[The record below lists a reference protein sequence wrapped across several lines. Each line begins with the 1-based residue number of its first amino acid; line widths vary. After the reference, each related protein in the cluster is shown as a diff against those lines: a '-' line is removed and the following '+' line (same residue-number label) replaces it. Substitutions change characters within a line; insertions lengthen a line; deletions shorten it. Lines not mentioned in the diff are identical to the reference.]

1 MVSRVTTPGNYA
13 SVLANLLKAQQNQQ
27 LAGEK
32 VATQQNGSNLKD
44 FAKNSEVLGAMRSVQ
59 SRLQVYS
66 DQNNILA
73 DRLATQDQALNSVY
87 DAAARV
93 RQLMQESLASG
104 RVDNLVQDIQG
115 EMNNA
120 VAALNARYAGK
131 YMFAGGQVDTA
142 PFSAQTLSDLTAPP
156 ASISALFQNDNFKA
170 VNKVDEA
177 TTVTTGILASDIG
190 TEMMTALQAFQQFN
204 AGANGPFDGA
214 MTDAQ
219 KAFLESQLQ
228 PWGTVAS
235 NVVIQVARNGS
246 QQKRLENVEKDIT
259 GRTNALAGMIGE
271 ITDADM
277 ALAASQLQTAQLSVQ
292 SAAYVFQALK
302 DSSLIN
308 ILR

>member
-1 MVSRVTTPGNYA
+1 MVTRVTTPGNYA

-27 LAGEK
+27 IAGEK
-32 VATQQNGSNLKD
+32 VSTQKNGSNLKD

-59 SRLQVYS
+59 TRLGVYT

-104 RVDNLVQDIQG
+104 RVDTLVQDIQG

-120 VAALNARYAGK
+120 VAALNGRYAGK

-156 ASISALFQNDNFKA
+156 AVIANLFKNDNFKS

-177 TTVTTGILASDIG
+177 TTVNTGMLASELG
-190 TEMMTALQAFQQFN
+190 TEMMNALQAFQAFN
-204 AGANGPFDGA
+204 EGASGPFDGA

-219 KAFLESQLQ
+219 KAFLEGQLQ

-235 NVVIQVARNGS
+235 NVIIQVSRNGS

-259 GRTNALAGMIGE
+259 NRTNTLAGMIGD

-292 SAAYVFQALK
+292 SAAYVFQALQS
-302 DSSLIN
+302 SSLIN
-308 ILR
+308 LLK

>member
-13 SVLANLLKAQQNQQ
+13 SVLSNLLKAQQNQQ

-32 VATQQNGSNLKD
+32 VATQKNGSNLKD

-59 SRLQVYS
+59 SRLQVYT

-73 DRLATQDQALNSVY
+73 DRLVTQDQALNSVY
-87 DAAARV
+87 DAATRV

-104 RVDNLVQDIQG
+104 RVDNLVSDIQA

-156 ASISALFQNDNFKA
+156 ASIAALFQNDNFKA

-190 TEMMTALQAFQQFN
+190 AEMMTALQAFQQFN
-204 AGANGPFDGA
+204 EGANGPFAGA

-228 PWGTVAS
+228 PWGSVAS
-235 NVVIQVARNGS
+235 DVVIQVARNGS

-259 GRTNALAGMIGE
+259 GRTNALAGMIGD